1 MSLDFDAHYKVNGWP
16 GVAVYPVEHIE
27 YPREEWSFIGNDD
40 DDRDDE
46 DNYILDVWYEKDES
60 QVYVIMVGDDT
71 RHLVDVDDLV
81 KIEETDFCRECGQ
94 IGCGHLVYE

>member
-1 MSLDFDAHYKVNGWP
+1 MSEIDFNAHYKVNGWP
-16 GVAVYPVEHIE
+16 GVAVYPVEYKKETIL
-27 YPREEWSFIGNDD
+27 DD
-40 DDRDDE
+40 VEFFDDE
-46 DNYILDVWYEKDES
+46 IGEWVCADWEPTEIEDES
-60 QVYVIMVGDDT
+60 QVYVVMVGDDT